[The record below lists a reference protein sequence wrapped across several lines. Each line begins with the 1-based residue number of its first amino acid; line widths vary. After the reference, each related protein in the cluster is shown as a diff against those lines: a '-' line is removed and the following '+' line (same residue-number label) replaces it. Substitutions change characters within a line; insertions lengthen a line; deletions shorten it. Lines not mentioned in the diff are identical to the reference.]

1 MAYGTVTVASTAGG
15 TLILDAN
22 PKRIGIIIVNTGTQ
36 TVYLGHDTNVTTAN
50 GIPLKTDMNLTE
62 SSGGEKMYQG
72 PFYGITASST
82 SDVRYDERV
91 R

>member
-1 MAYGTVTVASTAGG
+1 MAYGTKTVASTAGG
-15 TLILDAN
+15 TLIVAAN
-22 PKRIGIIIVNTGTQ
+22 PQRIGLIIVNTGTQ
-36 TVYLGHDTNVTTAN
+36 TVYLGHDTSVSTSN

-72 PFYGITASST
+72 AFYGITASST
-82 SDVRYDERV
+82 SDVRYDERT

>member
-1 MAYGTVTVASTAGG
+1 MAYGTKTIAATAGG
-15 TLILDAN
+15 TLILNAN
-22 PKRIGIIIVNTGTQ
+22 PQRIGIILVNTSAE
-36 TVYLGHDTNVTTAN
+36 TVYIGHDTSVTTAN

-72 PFYGITASST
+72 PYYGITATST
-82 SDVRYDERV
+82 SDLRYDERT